1 MRKSSKVL
9 SRDERDKEWMK
20 KSRKERKIDGVV
32 YSNPAKKVGKNV
44 LQLADVIKLSDL
56 GGKGGMD
63 DLRERY
69 QHKKEGNK
77 NLRYSIIK
85 RKYHVE
91 IWRTY

>member
-1 MRKSSKVL
+1 MKKVL
-9 SRDERDKEWMK
+9 SRNERDKKWMK
-20 KSRKERKIDGVV
+20 KSEKERTIDGVV

-44 LQLADVIKLSDL
+44 LQLADIIKKSDL
-56 GGKGGMD
+56 SGKWDME

-77 NLRYSIIK
+77 DLRYNIIT

-91 IWRTY
+91 IWETY